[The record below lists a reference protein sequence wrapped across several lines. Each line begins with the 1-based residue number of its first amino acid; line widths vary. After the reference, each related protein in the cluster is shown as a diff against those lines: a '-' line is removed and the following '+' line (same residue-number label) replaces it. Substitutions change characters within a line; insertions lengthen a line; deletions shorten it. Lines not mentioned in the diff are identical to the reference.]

1 MYAINAGGQ
10 AVTIAGVEYQADRF
24 ATGGTTNSTTAAISG
39 ASQSALYQSERY
51 GTFTYEIPVSNAA
64 YSLKMHFSEI
74 TQTMKGARLFS
85 VSVEGQPVLQNFDLF
100 AEVGRNVAYDVIVP
114 PISVVDG
121 TLTIQTTAQID
132 NATLAGFAIY
142 SNNGGKY
149 TGATTSAT
157 SSAGCGQAPALKSGT
172 ITLQGRTYTLRIP
185 DNYDKENP
193 YRLVFGLHGATGSS
207 RDVAPS
213 FFGLWSLAQG
223 STIFIAPDA
232 VGGLWDSARDVVF
245 LSDILNQ
252 VKTGLCIDTSRVAVE
267 GFSQGGAMA
276 WSLACARPGVYRA
289 AVVHSGGGVARPAS
303 CTPVAF
309 MSSLGQSESSGAGQ
323 TSNSDF
329 FAKQNGCTVAALPKA
344 PRGGHVCTDYTGCS
358 TGHPTRWCD
367 YDGGH
372 TPSPTDSGQGS
383 SWMPQEVWNF
393 LKRF

>member
-1 MYAINAGGQ
+1 MTA
-10 AVTIAGVEYQADRF
+10 AGVEYQADRF
-24 ATGGTTNSTTAAISG
+24 ATGGATNSTTAAISG
-39 ASQSALYQSERY
+39 AVQSALYQSERY

-64 YSLKMHFSEI
+64 YSLKLHFAEI
-74 TQTMKGARLFS
+74 TQTTKGARLFS
-85 VSVEGQPVLQNFDLF
+85 LSVEGQPVLQNFDLF
-100 AEVGRNVAYDVIVP
+100 AQVGRNVSYDVIVP
-114 PISVVDG
+114 PTSVVDG
-121 TLTIQTTAQID
+121 SLTIQTAAQID
-132 NATLAGFAIY
+132 AATLSGFAIY
-142 SNNGGKY
+142 SNNGGQF
-149 TGATTSAT
+149 TGANNNAAA
-157 SSAGCGQAPALKSGT
+157 SAGCGQTPALKSGT

-185 DNYDKENP
+185 DNYDKDHP

-252 VKTGLCIDTSRVAVE
+252 VKTGLCIDTSRVALE

-303 CTPVAF
+303 CSPVAF
-309 MSSLGQSESSGAGQ
+309 MSSLGQSESGGAGQ

-344 PRGGHVCTDYTGCS
+344 PRGGHACTDYTGCS

-372 TPSPTDSGQGS
+372 TPSPTDSGQGT